1 MLPGKKY
8 MIGNQA
14 PFINK
19 DFLKPL
25 RIRSKLKN
33 TFLTEWIE
41 GSRQRYNKQRNLCV
55 FFLKK
60 SKLDYFKGV

>member
-1 MLPGKKY
+1 

-33 TFLTEWIE
+33 TFLTERIE

-60 SKLDYFKGV
+60 SKLD